1 MDNKKKNNRFD
12 ALKGE
17 KQNIFKNKDNKF
29 KSSGKPPQQENS
41 RWKRDD
47 EQEQGNRFKTRRPY
61 GRGGGRGGRRG
72 YGRNRRNMKSE
83 KFHGK
88 SKDMFGAPI
97 IEGCTQRGFNIGNVI
112 MKEKPKRERK
122 KKKEKKKVEPIV
134 DKIEKKEETKT
145 QEQLEKEREWHR
157 QFLIECQM
165 VTDSED
171 EEEDE
176 NSDNDDP
183 HDE

>member
-122 KKKEKKKVEPIV
+122 KKKQKNNVEPMV
-134 DKIEKKEETKT
+134 DKIEKEETKT

-171 EEEDE
+171 EDE

-183 HDE
+183 LDE